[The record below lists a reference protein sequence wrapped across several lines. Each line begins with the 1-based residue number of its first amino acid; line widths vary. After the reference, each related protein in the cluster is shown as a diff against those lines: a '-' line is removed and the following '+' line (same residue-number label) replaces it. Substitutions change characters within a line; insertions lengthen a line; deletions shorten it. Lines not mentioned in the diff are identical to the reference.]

1 MLTVSSV
8 ALFFGKCLSV
18 EIFATLFLIYT
29 LLYTQ
34 LRQTKFIKFTVTDE
48 NLYLKRFLDPIKV
61 CRRYKPKFGL
71 GNREEGLDL
80 AGFLSLYGSDPFY
93 SWIGL
98 NSDLMYAAHKAAGG
112 MTSIYR
118 QIGRGCESLF
128 RQIIIDQANYDD
140 PKDVLWSY
148 TVQTRNNKERTLSLD
163 ARLEL
168 TAIQNYDV
176 RERVTQW
183 IANYSQSLDVPAPA
197 NGAVFEVRQGYKSKD
212 SKRQNADIDNIAV
225 AWANG
230 YLPVFAIFSSQID
243 SDLVLRYR
251 NSRGGIITGTLL
263 GTSQNSLFVFSKN
276 VLGYD
281 LADFL
286 HRNSSL
292 IRDEIYTT
300 LEALLRAE

>member
-1 MLTVSSV
+1 V
-8 ALFFGKCLSV
+8 K
-18 EIFATLFLIYT
+18 FA
-29 LLYTQ
+29 
-34 LRQTKFIKFTVTDE
+34 VTDE
-48 NLYLKRFLDPIKV
+48 SLYLKRFLDPIKV

-80 AGFLSLYGSDPFY
+80 SRFLSIYGADPFY

-98 NSDLMYAAHKAAGG
+98 DSDLMYAAHKAAGG

-118 QIGRGCESLF
+118 QIGKGCENLF
-128 RQIIIDQANYDD
+128 RQIIIDQAQYED
-140 PKDVLWSY
+140 PRYALWSY
-148 TVQTRNNKERTLSLD
+148 VTKTKNDKNKTLSLD

-168 TAIQNYDV
+168 NEIRNTEV
-176 RERVTQW
+176 RARVIQW
-183 IANYSQSLDVPAPA
+183 IADYSALLSVPAPL

-251 NSRGGIITGTLL
+251 NSRGGIIIGT
-263 GTSQNSLFVFSKN
+263 TSGSSQVSLFAFSKE

-281 LADFL
+281 LENFFD
-286 HRNSSL
+286 RNSEVIKS
-292 IRDEIYTT
+292 EVYST
-300 LEALLRAE
+300 LEILLRAE

>member
-1 MLTVSSV
+1 LTSFIELSSRYN
-8 ALFFGKCLSV
+8 ALIQIKSV
-18 EIFATLFLIYT
+18 KFA
-29 LLYTQ
+29 
-34 LRQTKFIKFTVTDE
+34 VTDE
-48 NLYLKRFLDPIKV
+48 SLYLKKFLDPIKV

-80 AGFLSLYGSDPFY
+80 ARFLSIYGADPFY

-98 NSDLMYAAHKAAGG
+98 DSDLMYAAHKAAGG

-118 QIGRGCESLF
+118 QIGKGCENLF
-128 RQIIIDQANYDD
+128 RQIIIDQAQYED
-140 PKDVLWSY
+140 PRYALWSY
-148 TVQTRNNKERTLSLD
+148 VTKTKNDKNKTLSLD

-168 TAIQNYDV
+168 NEIRNTEV
-176 RERVTQW
+176 RARVIQW
-183 IANYSQSLDVPAPA
+183 IADYSALLSVPAPL

-251 NSRGGIITGTLL
+251 NSRGGIIIGT
-263 GTSQNSLFVFSKN
+263 TSGSSQVSLFVFSKE

-281 LADFL
+281 LENFFD
-286 HRNSSL
+286 RNSEVIKS
-292 IRDEIYTT
+292 EVYST
-300 LEALLRAE
+300 LEILLRAE